1 MFAIIDCNNFYA
13 SCERL
18 FRPDLHG
25 QPIVVLSNND
35 GCVIAR
41 SNEAKALG
49 IKMGQPYFQIK
60 AFCKQ
65 EQIQVFSSN
74 YTLYGD
80 LSARV
85 MQIIEQEW
93 PDIEV
98 YSIDEAFLDLSSM
111 PPQRQQGFVQQLRQR
126 ILREVGIPTSI
137 GIGPSKTLAKAANYL
152 AKKSQ
157 NISVLQIDTSAY
169 WLTQI
174 PIAEIW
180 GIGRQWAKKLQDRQ
194 IFNAADLARQSASLI
209 RQHFSLPLM
218 QTTLELQGVHCHEL
232 QKQSPRRSIVASK
245 SFGKTQT
252 ELMILEQALSHHCR
266 RATEKLRLCKGK
278 LLSLSVFIRTN
289 PFQNQKPQYMN
300 HCRIH
305 LPLPTDDLRA
315 ITSYA
320 KYCLKHIFKPGFHY
334 HKMGVVFEE
343 IVYHTQHSFLA
354 LDTNQE
360 SEAFMQ
366 VLGAIQKKF
375 GKHSIQLAAEGCTN
389 KPWQMKSEQ
398 RSPAYTTNWEDI
410 AVVKIR

>member
-18 FRPDLHG
+18 FRPDLQG
-25 QPIVVLSNND
+25 MPIVVLSNND

-60 AFCKQ
+60 AFCAQ
-65 EQIQVFSSN
+65 EQVQVFSSN

-80 LSARV
+80 LSSRV
-85 MQIIEQEW
+85 MQTIEDEW
-93 PDIEV
+93 PDVEV

-111 PPQRQQGFVQQLRQR
+111 PLQDQQYFAHQVRQR
-126 ILREVGIPTSI
+126 ILKEVGIPTSI

-157 NISVLQIDTSAY
+157 SISVLQIDASAY

-180 GIGRQWAKKLQDRQ
+180 GIGRQWAKKLEARQ
-194 IFNAADLARQSASLI
+194 IFNAADLAAQSAPLI

-218 QTTLELQGVHCHEL
+218 QTTLELQGIACHEL
-232 QKQSPRRSIVASK
+232 QKPKQRHSIIASK

-252 ELMILEQALSHHCR
+252 ELIILEQALSHHCR
-266 RATEKLRLCKGK
+266 RATEKLRLSQGK

-289 PFQNQKPQYMN
+289 PFQSQKPQYVN
-300 HCRIH
+300 HCHIH
-305 LPLPTDDLRA
+305 FPLPTDDLRQ

-320 KYCLKHIFKPGFHY
+320 KYVLKHIFKPGFHY
-334 HKMGVVFEE
+334 HKLGVVFEE
-343 IVYHTQHSFLA
+343 IVYHTQHSFLEMA
-354 LDTNQE
+354 TNRE

-375 GKHSIQLAAEGCTN
+375 GRHSIQLAAEGCNT

-398 RSPAYTTNWEDI
+398 RSPAYTTNWQDI
-410 AVVKIR
+410 AIVKIR